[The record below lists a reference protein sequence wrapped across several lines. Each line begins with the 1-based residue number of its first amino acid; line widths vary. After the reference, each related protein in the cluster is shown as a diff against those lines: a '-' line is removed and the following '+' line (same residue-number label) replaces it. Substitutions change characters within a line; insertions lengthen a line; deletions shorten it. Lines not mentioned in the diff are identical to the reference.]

1 MGVCIDVHFEG
12 SSVTKENSTF
22 LPHNFKMRGCRLTLR
37 CQVHDVCVWD
47 FDAYLTITE
56 D

>member
-22 LPHNFKMRGCRLTLR
+22 LPHNFKMRSAKRLSPYVKVPSTR
-37 CQVHDVCVWD
+37 CVCMG
-47 FDAYLTITE
+47 F
-56 D
+56 

>member
-22 LPHNFKMRGCRLTLR
+22 LPHNFKMRGARLSPYVKVPSTR
-37 CQVHDVCVWD
+37 CVCMG
-47 FDAYLTITE
+47 F
-56 D
+56 